1 VVYPPRMKRL
11 PIQAAKDIATK
22 YKQAQVILVTWD
34 EESKLVHTVSY
45 GKTLTDCERAAE
57 GANVVRKA
65 LGFPEALCELKP
77 ARSRRKPKI
86 GVVVGHDQ
94 QER

>member
-1 VVYPPRMKRL
+1 MVYPPRMKRL
-11 PIQAAKDIATK
+11 PIQAAKDIAAK

-45 GKTLTDCERAAE
+45 GKTFLDCERAAE

-65 LGFPEALCELKP
+65 LGFPEALCNEKP

-86 GVVVGHDQ
+86 GVL
-94 QER
+94 

>member
-1 VVYPPRMKRL
+1 MKRL

-22 YKQAQVILVTWD
+22 YKQSQVILVTWD

-45 GKTLTDCERAAE
+45 GRTIADCENAAK

-65 LGFPEALCELKP
+65 LGFPENMCNEKP
-77 ARSRRKPKI
+77 SRLRRKKP
-86 GVVVGHDQ
+86 
-94 QER
+94 